1 MGESIHFAGWQE
13 DDPAPEICPLCQ
25 EASPIFKYQ
34 VVPAPDAD
42 TAQNLQGYCCL
53 RCGQQLLAT
62 LEQVTLARWAGQ
74 SPRLRSKKT
83 PE

>member
-1 MGESIHFAGWQE
+1 MGESIHFSAWQE
-13 DDPAPEICPLCQ
+13 DDPAPETCLLCQ

-34 VVPAPDAD
+34 VVPTSSAD

-62 LEQVTLARWAGQ
+62 LEQMTLARWAAQ
-74 SPRLRSKKT
+74 SPLLRPKKT

>member
-1 MGESIHFAGWQE
+1 MGESIHFSAWLE
-13 DDPAPEICPLCQ
+13 DDPAPETCPLCQ
-25 EASPIFKYQ
+25 DANPIFKYQ
-34 VVPAPDAD
+34 VIPAPRAK

-62 LEQVTLARWAGQ
+62 LEQMTLARWATESQ
-74 SPRLRSKKT
+74 RLRSKKT